1 MNFKGADLIYVL
13 IAISLLCILSI
24 YFCIRFALMLITLR
38 DAIEDSLDI
47 IDEKYYR
54 ISKILEIPVFFDSKE
69 VKLALN
75 DLEDARNA
83 LLVVA
88 NKLSKEDLEDKEVN
102 ANYYEEEE
110 EK

>member
-13 IAISLLCILSI
+13 TAISLLCILSI
-24 YFCIRFALMLITLR
+24 YFCIKFALMLITLR

-69 VKLALN
+69 VKLALS

-83 LLVVA
+83 LLAVA
-88 NKLSKEDLEDKEVN
+88 NKLSKEELLEDEEVN

-110 EK
+110 K

>member
-1 MNFKGADLIYVL
+1 
-13 IAISLLCILSI
+13 
-24 YFCIRFALMLITLR
+24 MLITLR

-54 ISKILEIPVFFDSKE
+54 ISKILEIPVFFDSQE
-69 VKLALN
+69 VKSALR

-83 LLVVA
+83 LLIVA
-88 NKLSKEDLEDKEVN
+88 NKLSKEDLIEDEDID

-110 EK
+110 K

>member
-24 YFCIRFALMLITLR
+24 YFCIKFALMLITLR

-110 EK
+110 K

>member
-1 MNFKGADLIYVL
+1 MNFKGDNLIYVL

-24 YFCIRFALMLITLR
+24 YFCVKFALMLITLR

-54 ISKILEIPVFFDSKE
+54 ISKILEIPVFFDSQE
-69 VKLALN
+69 VKSALS

-83 LLVVA
+83 LLIVA
-88 NKLSKEDLEDKEVN
+88 NKLSKEDLIEDEDID
-102 ANYYEEEE
+102 ANYYEEE
-110 EK
+110 KK

>member
-47 IDEKYYR
+47 IDEKYHR
-54 ISKILEIPVFFDSKE
+54 ISKILETPVFFDSKE
-69 VKLALN
+69 VKLALS

-83 LLVVA
+83 LLIVA
-88 NKLSKEDLEDKEVN
+88 NKLSKEDELENEEVD
-102 ANYYEEEE
+102 AVYYEEKE
-110 EK
+110 

>member
-47 IDEKYYR
+47 IDEKYHR

-69 VKLALN
+69 VKLALS

-83 LLVVA
+83 LLIVA
-88 NKLSKEDLEDKEVN
+88 NKLSKEDELENEEVD
-102 ANYYEEEE
+102 AVYYEEKE
-110 EK
+110 

>member
-38 DAIEDSLDI
+38 DVIEDSLDI
-47 IDEKYYR
+47 IDEKYHR

-69 VKLALN
+69 VKLALS

-83 LLVVA
+83 LLIVA
-88 NKLSKEDLEDKEVN
+88 NKLSKEDELENEEVD
-102 ANYYEEEE
+102 AVYYEEKE
-110 EK
+110 